1 MSDERLVR
9 GQAAAQHN
17 QLTKVALGEAADS
30 ELLKQIAMGSEE
42 AFRILWDRFGAGVY
56 TACRR
61 RLGDVGAAED
71 ATQEA
76 FTSVWRRA
84 GTFDPAR
91 GSAAGWLYAVARNA
105 AAQLVRRGQ
114 AGASFVVLDDQTAD
128 AENDPVMGLALHAAL
143 TRLPATEREV
153 LELAYF
159 EDMTQTQVAERLRL
173 PLGTVKT
180 RTRAGLHRLAG
191 YLEDSQE

>member
-1 MSDERLVR
+1 MKKQRAIR
-9 GQAAAQHN
+9 GQAVLRLDEIGQ
-17 QLTKVALGEAADS
+17 VALDELADGE
-30 ELLKQIAMGSEE
+30 LIRQIAMGSQE
-42 AFRILWDRFGAGVY
+42 AFGVLWDRFGAGIY
-56 TACRR
+56 TLCHR
-61 RLGDVGAAED
+61 RLGDHGAAED

-91 GSAAGWLYAVARNA
+91 GSAAGWLYAIGRNA
-105 AAQLVRRGQ
+105 AAQLARRSR
-114 AGASFVVLDDQTAD
+114 ANKNIIVLDEQA
-128 AENDPVMGLALHAAL
+128 AETEYDPVTSLAVHAAL

-159 EDMTQTQVAERLRL
+159 EDMTQTTIAARLQL

-180 RTRAGLHRLAG
+180 RTRAGLQRLAN
-191 YLEDSQE
+191 YLEDIDE

>member
-1 MSDERLVR
+1 MKDERLA
-9 GQAAAQHN
+9 GGKAAAHRDEITEGP
-17 QLTKVALGEAADS
+17 LAEAADS
-30 ELLKQIAMGSEE
+30 ELLRQIAIGNEE

-56 TACRR
+56 TVCRR
-61 RLGDVGAAED
+61 RLGDIGAAED

-91 GSAAGWLYAVARNA
+91 GSAAAWLYAVARNA
-105 AAQLVRRGQ
+105 AAQLVRRGHV
-114 AGASFVVLDDQTAD
+114 GANLAVLDDETAD
-128 AENDPVMGLALHAAL
+128 TENDPVIGLALHAAL

-159 EDMTQTQVAERLRL
+159 EDMTQTQIAARLRL

-180 RTRAGLHRLAG
+180 RTRSGLHRLAG
-191 YLEDSQE
+191 YLEDNPE

>member
-1 MSDERLVR
+1 MKEERLIS
-9 GQAAAQHN
+9 GQSLLRLDQVERF
-17 QLTKVALGEAADS
+17 QLVELSDA
-30 ELLKQIAMGSEE
+30 ELLKQVAMGSQE
-42 AFRILWDRFGAGVY
+42 AFAVLWDRFGPGIY
-56 TACRR
+56 TLCHR

-91 GSAAGWLYAVARNA
+91 GSAVGWLYAVARNA
-105 AAQLVRRGQ
+105 AAQLARRDRTNRNLI
-114 AGASFVVLDDQTAD
+114 VLDEQA
-128 AENDPVMGLALHAAL
+128 AEKEYDPVTSLALHAAL
-143 TRLPATEREV
+143 TRLPSTEREL

-159 EDMTQTQVAERLRL
+159 EDMTQTAIAARLQL

-180 RTRAGLHRLAG
+180 RTRAGLQRLAN
-191 YLEDSQE
+191 YLKETDE

>member
-1 MSDERLVR
+1 MSDERHVR
-9 GQAAAQHN
+9 GPAAAQHH
-17 QLTKVALGEAADS
+17 QLTEVPLAEAADS
-30 ELLKQIAMGSEE
+30 ELLKRIAMGSEE
-42 AFRILWDRFGAGVY
+42 AFRTLWDRFGAGVY
-56 TACRR
+56 SVCRR

-91 GSAAGWLYAVARNA
+91 GSAAAWLYAVARNA
-105 AAQLVRRGQ
+105 AAQLVRRGH
-114 AGASFVVLDDQTAD
+114 AGASFVVLDDETPD
-128 AENDPVMGLALHAAL
+128 AESDPVTGLALHAAL
-143 TRLPATEREV
+143 TRLPPTEREV

-159 EDMTQTQVAERLRL
+159 EDMTQTRIAERLRL

-180 RTRAGLHRLAG
+180 RTRSGLHRLADL
-191 YLEDSQE
+191 LEDIED

>member
-1 MSDERLVR
+1 MKDERLVR
-9 GQAAAQHN
+9 GQADAR
-17 QLTKVALGEAADS
+17 LGRIAEGPLAEAADS
-30 ELLKQIAMGSEE
+30 DLLKQIAMGSEE

-56 TACRR
+56 TLCRR

-91 GSAAGWLYAVARNA
+91 GSAAAWLYAVARNA
-105 AAQLVRRGQ
+105 AAQLVRRHQ
-114 AGASFVVLDDQTAD
+114 AGATMTVLDDQTAD

-159 EDMTQTQVAERLRL
+159 EDRTQSEIAERLRL

-180 RTRAGLHRLAG
+180 RTRSGLHRLAH

>member
-1 MSDERLVR
+1 MKEERLIS
-9 GQAAAQHN
+9 GQSVLRLDQ
-17 QLTKVALGEAADS
+17 VGRFPLGELPDG
-30 ELLKQIAMGSEE
+30 ELLKQVAMGSQE
-42 AFRILWDRFGAGVY
+42 AFAVLWDRFGPGIY
-56 TACRR
+56 TLCHR

-91 GSAAGWLYAVARNA
+91 GSAVGWLYAVARNA
-105 AAQLVRRGQ
+105 AAQLARRDRTNRNLT
-114 AGASFVVLDDQTAD
+114 VLDEQA
-128 AENDPVMGLALHAAL
+128 AEKEYDPVTSLALHAAL
-143 TRLPATEREV
+143 TRLPSTEREV

-159 EDMTQTQVAERLRL
+159 EDMTQTAIAARLQL

-180 RTRAGLHRLAG
+180 RTRAGLQRLAN
-191 YLEDSQE
+191 YLKETDE

>member
-1 MSDERLVR
+1 MKDERLVR
-9 GQAAAQHN
+9 GPTATHHDKFTEGPAA
-17 QLTKVALGEAADS
+17 EAADS
-30 ELLKQIAMGSEE
+30 ELLVRIAMGSEE
-42 AFRILWDRFGAGVY
+42 AFRMLWDRFGAAVY
-56 TACRR
+56 TVCRR

-84 GTFDPAR
+84 ATFDPAR
-91 GSAAGWLYAVARNA
+91 GSAAAWLYAVARNA
-105 AAQLVRRGQ
+105 AAQLVRKGQ
-114 AGASFVVLDDQTAD
+114 AGSRLTVLDDQTAD
-128 AENDPVMGLALHAAL
+128 AENDPVIGLAVHAAL
-143 TRLPATEREV
+143 TRLPATERQV

-159 EDMTQTQVAERLRL
+159 DDMTQTQIAARLQL